1 MEMRTWQPEKKASTY
16 LLEER
21 IRQRNAQ
28 CAVEGCWRPA
38 RGISQWCTTHYDR
51 HRKRGHPE
59 AAKITVKVLGW
70 TLKDAKKAIR
80 QHLDHPAVQDA
91 LRALEQLL
99 DWGKRNGAHRWHR
112 GREDDGKRRAML
124 WLAHNKATPRELLAK
139 IVAIYALER
148 WFPNMFPY
156 TPDNAVL
163 KMAIG
168 KHVLRSIPKEQGP
181 ESRRAW
187 EWPAGHL
194 TKAAAMWVGDRL
206 HARIGM
212 TAARLAM
219 GEL

>member
-1 MEMRTWQPEKKASTY
+1 MRAWEPEKKTSTY
-16 LLEER
+16 SIEAR
-21 IRQRNAQ
+21 ASQRQAQ
-28 CAVEGCWRPA
+28 CAVEGCWKPA
-38 RGISQWCTTHYDR
+38 TCISQWCTVHKDR

-59 AAKITVKVLGW
+59 AASITPGMLKW
-70 TLKDAKKAIR
+70 TLSSAKRAIR
-80 QHLDHPAVQDA
+80 TNLKHPAVQDA

-124 WLAHNKATPRELLAK
+124 WLAHVKAKPRELLAK
-139 IVAIYALER
+139 IIAIYMLEQS
-148 WFPNMFPY
+148 FPNYFP
-156 TPDNAVL
+156 DVGDRAVL

-168 KHVLRSIPKEQGP
+168 KHVLKSIPWKQGP

-206 HARIGM
+206 NARIGM
-212 TAARLAM
+212 TAARLAL